1 LDTKKTAELGW
12 YLPRKKQ
19 SYVNRLSSLL
29 QDPNLIN
36 KQLEDL
42 PGQYY
47 LLKEYFRIIILQKRA
62 AGIQLSFQK
71 KKSLQPRDTS
81 DVILQIRKR
90 LFITGDL
97 IIDSRQNLIMS
108 LEGVLKYKKRNG
120 FTPDS
125 LLYHNILKT

>member
-1 LDTKKTAELGW
+1 
-12 YLPRKKQ
+12 
-19 SYVNRLSSLL
+19 LL

-47 LLKEYFRIIILQKRA
+47 LLKEYFRVIIILQKRE

-71 KKSLQPRDTS
+71 IKSLQPRDTS

-97 IIDSRQNLIMS
+97 IMDSRQKIFDNEL

-120 FTPDS
+120 FTQT
-125 LLYHNILKT
+125 LTVTTTY

>member
-1 LDTKKTAELGW
+1 
-12 YLPRKKQ
+12 
-19 SYVNRLSSLL
+19 LL

-47 LLKEYFRIIILQKRA
+47 LLKEYFRLYNILKRE
-62 AGIQLSFQK
+62 AGIQLSFPEK
-71 KKSLQPRDTS
+71 IKSLQPRDTS

-97 IIDSRQNLIMS
+97 IIDSRQKIFDNEL

-120 FTPDS
+120 FTPR
-125 LLYHNILKT
+125 LLTVTTTY

>member
-1 LDTKKTAELGW
+1 MLIEYLKDWIQKKRQNW

-47 LLKEYFRIIILQKRA
+47 LLKEYFRVIILQKRA
-62 AGIQLSFQK
+62 AGIQLSFPEK
-71 KKSLQPRDTS
+71 IKSLQPRDTS

-97 IIDSRQNLIMS
+97 IMDSRQNI
-108 LEGVLKYKKRNG
+108 
-120 FTPDS
+120 
-125 LLYHNILKT
+125 